1 MLGRSEPHFS
11 FAGLK
16 TAVRQQ
22 VRAAEPLAEQAI
34 ADLCAEFQAA
44 VADSLAERVRHV
56 LALSPLPALAAGD
69 RRLVVAGGVAANAA
83 LRRALAAAA
92 SEADYLL
99 IAPPPHLCTD
109 NAAMVAWAGAERCAR
124 GWTDAA
130 PLTARARWPLDPLA
144 SPALGGGR
152 LGAKA

>member
-1 MLGRSEPHFS
+1 
-11 FAGLK
+11 
-16 TAVRQQ
+16 VRQQ

-56 LALSPLPALAAGD
+56 LALSPLPTLAADD

-83 LRRALAAAA
+83 LRHALAAAA
-92 SEADYLL
+92 GEAGYLL
-99 IAPPPHLCTD
+99 IAPPPQLCTD

-124 GWTDAA
+124 GWTDAR